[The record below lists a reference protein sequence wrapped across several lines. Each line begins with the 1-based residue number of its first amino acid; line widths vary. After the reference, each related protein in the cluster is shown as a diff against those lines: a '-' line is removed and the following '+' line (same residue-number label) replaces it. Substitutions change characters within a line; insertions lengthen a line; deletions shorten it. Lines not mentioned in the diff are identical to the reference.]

1 MKKNL
6 KFLSGIL
13 MASFIS
19 NSVIDTS
26 NFAKAR
32 VSRTV
37 VVNAVSNDLNNN
49 SNNSQEEISTRS
61 SETEA
66 LNENADLETTNE
78 EGLTENEPLLDENE
92 NVIEENE
99 NSEESLED
107 ENTDEEDSESETTN
121 ILQMLNSDD
130 SVTVDEIVDLAKP
143 MSYGFEFINE
153 FDTTFPDF
161 DPLRVLSDM
170 EGELNSYV
178 DVNLNEPK
186 TITKYLND
194 NTTTP
199 SIYSEQNTC
208 NMLLGEI
215 KSLLEEINEEISLEL
230 PSTIFSLMPTVLVFE
245 DTYKILFAEYN
256 SIINSNSKN
265 QISLNILL
273 KDVKENLVSL
283 LKTIN
288 EFKSQLPDLIDTL
301 NEVAESFD
309 SSTNT
314 SDKNTTDDEELD
326 EELTEEDGL
335 IEENIEEEI
344 TEEDSEEEITEE
356 DSEEEII
363 EEDTEE
369 EITGEDAE
377 EETTEEEVEE
387 ETTEEEVEEEVDPNS
402 VIVYFGDQGQ
412 ELIYDER
419 TKKYYQL
426 DPENPDSEDLIE
438 YNGEVTKM
446 TLAEYL
452 DTDLFFDSEG
462 NELIYDLD
470 TNSYFLYN
478 PETDEF
484 VVYEGEVTKMKLKD
498 LLESN
503 Q

>member
-37 VVNAVSNDLNNN
+37 VVNATSNDLNNN
-49 SNNSQEEISTRS
+49 SNDSQEEISTRS
-61 SETEA
+61 SEIEA

-78 EGLTENEPLLDENE
+78 EGLTENEPLLDENG

-99 NSEESLED
+99 NSEESLENED
-107 ENTDEEDSESETTN
+107 TDEEDSESETTN
-121 ILQMLNSDD
+121 ILQILNSDD
-130 SVTVDEIVDLAKP
+130 SITVDEIVDLAKP

-326 EELTEEDGL
+326 EELTEEDT
-335 IEENIEEEI
+335 EEEIIEEEI
-344 TEEDSEEEITEE
+344 TEEN
-356 DSEEEII
+356 SEEEII

-369 EITGEDAE
+369 EITGEDSE
-377 EETTEEEVEE
+377 EETTEEDVEE

>member
-6 KFLSGIL
+6 KFLSGII

-19 NSVIDTS
+19 NITVDTS

-37 VVNAVSNDLNNN
+37 VVNATSNDLNNN
-49 SNNSQEEISTRS
+49 SNDSQEEISTRS
-61 SETEA
+61 SEIEA

-78 EGLTENEPLLDENE
+78 EGLTENEPLLDENG

-99 NSEESLED
+99 DLEESLED
-107 ENTDEEDSESETTN
+107 EDTDEEDSESETTN

-326 EELTEEDGL
+326 KELTEEDGL
-335 IEENIEEEI
+335 IEENI
-344 TEEDSEEEITEE
+344 EEEITEE

-369 EITGEDAE
+369 EITGEDA
-377 EETTEEEVEE
+377 EE

>member
-61 SETEA
+61 SEIEA

-78 EGLTENEPLLDENE
+78 EGLTENEPLLDENG
-92 NVIEENE
+92 NIIEENE

-107 ENTDEEDSESETTN
+107 EDTDEEDSESETTN

-326 EELTEEDGL
+326 KELTEEDGL
-335 IEENIEEEI
+335 IEENI
-344 TEEDSEEEITEE
+344 EEEITEE